1 MLFPLLN
8 LSNDFPLVAIT
19 LASNFDQFVPQK
31 WTRTKKRARV
41 AYIVVRVCC
50 VVPPVIAG
58 SILGELDTIFT
69 FTGLFAFFLVFIIP
83 CIFQWLSKRTMVK
96 IYGPGAD
103 HTPYTGTGFW
113 SLKYDIC
120 RVLQSQRFCDRS
132 FCSWHCCFHLGC
144 NYCHWPLHIWLTPL
158 EKIQFI
164 TFQLCTLKVG
174 YRNLCIQI
182 SMFVLLR

>member
-1 MLFPLLN
+1 MVLNWEGYTGRDGGWGVGSPLWWSYPIQLLIMLFPLLN

-103 HTPYTGTGFW
+103 HTPYTGTGF
-113 SLKYDIC
+113 
-120 RVLQSQRFCDRS
+120 
-132 FCSWHCCFHLGC
+132 
-144 NYCHWPLHIWLTPL
+144 
-158 EKIQFI
+158 
-164 TFQLCTLKVG
+164 
-174 YRNLCIQI
+174 
-182 SMFVLLR
+182 